1 MGKAVKEILFTISL
15 VLLLTVPLQLS
26 AQGTPVLQKK
36 ANLFFKNEM
45 LEAVLGTLSSL
56 YAVEFSYSDNIV
68 PIHTRISLPD
78 QQYTLKEALDL
89 ALSGL
94 NIAYTV
100 RGSRIILQKLPEAIS
115 QTVRGT
121 IVDQATGLPL
131 IGANILITEPLPATG
146 TSSDTKG
153 YFRLTDVPVGRAS
166 IVVSCVGYKPR
177 TISNLV
183 ITSGKEVVLN
193 IGLTESVTAVNE
205 IVVSARKND
214 ERPYNPMAIVSARSF
229 SVEET
234 QRYAGSVNDP
244 ARMASGFAGVS
255 STGDASNALVIRG
268 NSPRGVLWRI
278 EGMEVPNP
286 NHFTTEGA
294 SGGIISILSANV
306 IGNSEFYTGAFPAQ
320 FGNVLSGVFDISLR
334 NGNNEK
340 REYALQA
347 STLGLEVSAEG
358 PINRSKGSSY
368 LVNYRHSTLAA
379 LSNAG
384 LDVSHS
390 DAFRNY
396 KDLTFKVN
404 LPESKFGAL
413 SVFGIGGMSRSG
425 LDDPFTIDNTNS
437 DIGIL
442 GINHQL
448 SLNANTSVGTSLS
461 YSGTRISKY
470 NQVYHPAFGTF
481 NFTGNYLKS
490 FGRLAIT
497 GKHKVS
503 PSYLVEGGIVYS
515 QLSYNF
521 NLVNTDTS
529 NALYQTISN
538 FSEQDKDNTG
548 IGQAFMQASHHLSPS
563 LHLVYGFHF
572 LHFGLSNDNSF
583 EPRLA
588 VRWQLSDKQSLFAG
602 MGKYGKTE
610 NLQYYLARDHQP
622 GGEVQ
627 VNKGI
632 KFSRANHL
640 VAGYEQLIKNKVL
653 TKLEG
658 YYQQL
663 YNIPVNPSTFYS
675 SLNDH
680 SSFITDTL
688 LNTGQGTN
696 YGIELSVSKAFANH
710 FYYSANGSL
719 YSSSFHLPQNVT
731 INSTYN
737 GNFNLNL
744 LGGYEFVFNSSDQ
757 KNIVG
762 LNIRTSWAG
771 GTPYT
776 PVKEEASLLA
786 GRLIYDMDRAFTA
799 RTANYFRTDLQ
810 VSYKRNKRLFTSEWK
825 LDIQNVSRRQN
836 PGFFYFDLADWS
848 VKMRYQVGLLPVL
861 SYKLIF

>member
-1 MGKAVKEILFTISL
+1 MGKAVKGVLFTISL
-15 VLLLTVPLQLS
+15 VLLLIVPLRLRAQDTPILNKKATLLFEQEKLETVLSSLS
-26 AQGTPVLQKK
+26 A
-36 ANLFFKNEM
+36 
-45 LEAVLGTLSSL
+45 L
-56 YAVEFSYSDNIV
+56 YAVEFSYSDNVV
-68 PIHTRISLPD
+68 PINTLISIPKQHASLQD
-78 QQYTLKEALDL
+78 ALEQVLKGLDIGYT
-89 ALSGL
+89 
-94 NIAYTV
+94 I
-100 RGSRIILQKLPEAIS
+100 RGNRIILQKLPQALS
-115 QTVRGT
+115 QTIRGRV
-121 IVDQATGLPL
+121 VDHATGQAL
-131 IGANILITEPLPATG
+131 IGATVIIADSDPLTG
-146 TSSDTKG
+146 TSSDIKG
-153 YFRLTDVPVGRAS
+153 LFRFTDVPVGRAS
-166 IVVSCVGYKPR
+166 LLVSCIGYKPR
-177 TISNLV
+177 TIPNL
-183 ITSGKEVVLN
+183 IISSGKEVVLD
-193 IGLTESVTAVNE
+193 IGLTESVTAVDE
-205 IVVSARKND
+205 VTVTTRRND

-347 STLGLEVSAEG
+347 GTLGLEVSAEG
-358 PINRSKGSSY
+358 PISRNKGSSY
-368 LVNYRHSTLAA
+368 LVNYRHSTLSA
-379 LSNAG
+379 LRNAG
-384 LDVSHS
+384 LDVNHA

-396 KDLTFKVN
+396 KDLTFKIN
-404 LPESKFGAL
+404 LPENKLGAL

-425 LDDPFTIDNTNS
+425 LDDPFTIDHTDS

-442 GINHQL
+442 GLNHQL
-448 SLNANTSVGTSLS
+448 SFNVNTSVATSLS

-470 NQVYHPAFGTF
+470 NQVYHPSFGTF

-490 FGRLAIT
+490 FARLAVT
-497 GKHKVS
+497 GKHKLS
-503 PSYLVEGGIVYS
+503 PSYQVEGGFIHS

-521 NLVNTDTS
+521 NLVNSDTS
-529 NALYQTISN
+529 NALYQTIIN
-538 FSEQDKDNTG
+538 FSEQDKDYTN
-548 IGQAFMQASHHLSPS
+548 ISQAFIHASQHLSPT

-588 VRWQLSDKQSLFAG
+588 VKWQLSDKRSLFAG

-640 VAGYEQLIKNKVL
+640 VAGYEQLIKNTIL
-653 TKLEG
+653 AKLEG
-658 YYQQL
+658 YYQNL

-680 SSFITDTL
+680 SGFITDTL
-688 LNTGQGTN
+688 VNTGQGTN
-696 YGIELSVSKAFANH
+696 YGIELSVSKAFANR

-719 YSSSFHLPQNVT
+719 YSSGFHLPHNVS
-731 INSTYN
+731 INSAYN
-737 GNFNLNL
+737 GNFNLHV
-744 LGGYEFVFNSSDQ
+744 LGGYEFVRTGPNHN
-757 KNIVG
+757 NIIGINV
-762 LNIRTSWAG
+762 RTSWAG

-776 PVKEEASLLA
+776 PVNEEASLQA
-786 GRLIYDMDRAFTA
+786 GRLVYDMDRAFTA

-810 VSYKRNKRLFTSEWK
+810 LSYRRNKKLFTSEWK
-825 LDIQNVSRRQN
+825 LDIQNVSRHQN
-836 PGFFYFDLADWS
+836 PGYLYFDLTDWA
-848 VKMRYQVGLLPVL
+848 VKMKHQVGLLPVL
-861 SYKLIF
+861 SYKIVF